1 MSKPYGVRARL
12 GSLKR
17 ALALR
22 LSQWRWRG
30 LEGEQSS
37 EASPAGERARQAN
50 EYGSGLSNELSSPNG
65 VP

>member
-22 LSQWRWRG
+22 LSQWRWHRFD
-30 LEGEQSS
+30 GEQSS
-37 EASPAGERARQAN
+37 AALPAGKRARQADG
-50 EYGSGLSNELSSPNG
+50 YSSGLANELSSPSG